1 MTTTQPV
8 TTVQAHRI
16 GATLPSKFQG
26 FCLLCDQVTQ
36 PGQMVGMVKRF
47 GWVHVTCAEQG
58 SQPPTATAE
67 CGAPTKAGHPCRMAT
82 APGGR
87 CRFHGGA

>member
-8 TTVQAHRI
+8 TSGTAHQM
-16 GATLPSKFQG
+16 GTTLAAKYPG
-26 FCLLCDQVTQ
+26 MCLLCDQATR
-36 PGQMVGMVKRF
+36 PGQLVGKVKRF

-58 SQPPTATAE
+58 CQPPTATAE

-82 APGGR
+82 VPGAR